1 MSTGEV
7 KQKVRTVV
15 DIVSALETLSSEVES
30 LWMPRKIPKLS
41 SEPSPIEFLRE
52 YVSRSVPCIIPYDQS
67 ACVGLTLDDLVDLSG
82 ENCEVTV
89 DVTPDGHGDCVRPVL
104 DKCMTVNMFIQP
116 EERVMSLAEFRSK
129 LRQSRATSVH
139 TKCPNAGKTHL
150 IDITLETSG
159 DEVNKT
165 GERLKNEGSN
175 INATAS
181 EPPVYYY
188 SKQNDCLRTELQNI
202 FDNSVLFPRTIPFA
216 EEAFGTSLEAVNLWV
231 GDERAVSS
239 MHKVSVFRLMHYI

>member
-1 MSTGEV
+1 MLTIL
-7 KQKVRTVV
+7 KTVCNFFLLFL
-15 DIVSALETLSSEVES
+15 AKKSSFKMIKME
-30 LWMPRKIPKLS
+30 KIH
-41 SEPSPIEFLRE
+41 
-52 YVSRSVPCIIPYDQS
+52 
-67 ACVGLTLDDLVDLSG
+67 
-82 ENCEVTV
+82 EN
-89 DVTPDGHGDCVRPVL
+89 
-104 DKCMTVNMFIQP
+104 N
-116 EERVMSLAEFRSK
+116 
-129 LRQSRATSVH
+129 
-139 TKCPNAGKTHL
+139 
-150 IDITLETSG
+150 
-159 DEVNKT
+159 EVNKT